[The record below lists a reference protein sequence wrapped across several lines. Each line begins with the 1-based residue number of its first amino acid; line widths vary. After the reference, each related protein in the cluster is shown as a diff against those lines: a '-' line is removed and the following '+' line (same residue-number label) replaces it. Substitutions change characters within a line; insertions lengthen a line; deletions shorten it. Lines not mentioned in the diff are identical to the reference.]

1 MLLDMSMQTYDI
13 SEDEMGGEP
22 EPLAGT
28 KILSQMYLVRNHSK
42 SYSCDNVRK
51 FRRN

>member
-1 MLLDMSMQTYDI
+1 MTLCYDMSMQTYDI

-28 KILSQMYLVRNHSK
+28 KY
-42 SYSCDNVRK
+42 
-51 FRRN
+51 